1 MWGWNVL
8 SAYNQHIGTINRP
21 QTNAYLLTRFLS
33 NTFKNTQCDNF
44 QCTISVNQNALRSN
58 SVHFELYSY
67 FVFGP
72 WKHSFWNSR
81 WNSET
86 CLSNIGQILWA
97 GNYQF
102 GKPEKD
108 RWTTKWSP
116 DIETGEWLQD
126 LRPPW
131 GNSAVTEAFSSKTG
145 SKPSLWWHLSI
156 CGWAVS

>member
-1 MWGWNVL
+1 MYCLHIISTLGQSIAHRQMLIFSQGSYPIHSKTHNVTTF
-8 SAYNQHIGTINRP
+8 SAPYQWIRMHYVLTLFILNCVGTF
-21 QTNAYLLTRFLS
+21 FL
-33 NTFKNTQCDNF
+33 
-44 QCTISVNQNALRSN
+44 
-58 SVHFELYSY
+58 
-67 FVFGP
+67 GP

>member
-1 MWGWNVL
+1 MYCLHIISTLGQSIAHRQMLIFSQGSYPIHSKTHNV
-8 SAYNQHIGTINRP
+8 TI
-21 QTNAYLLTRFLS
+21 
-33 NTFKNTQCDNF
+33 NF

-58 SVHFELYSY
+58 SVHFELCWY
-67 FVFGP
+67 FFLGP